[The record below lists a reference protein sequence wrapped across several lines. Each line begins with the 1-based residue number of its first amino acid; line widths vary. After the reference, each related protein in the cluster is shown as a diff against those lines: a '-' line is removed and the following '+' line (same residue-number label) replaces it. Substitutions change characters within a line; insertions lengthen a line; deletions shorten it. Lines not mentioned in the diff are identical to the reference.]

1 MQIKSKEI
9 GKKHFD
15 VFNLA
20 EIDTTIES
28 VEIAFKGTKIRLS
41 DGRQFVFFPF
51 TDEILNNS
59 SIFNFTAQ
67 EGDRLKKDNAGGKYI
82 YDPVAGQFKNAPA
95 KINDLLKNP

>member
-20 EIDTTIES
+20 EIDTTIET
-28 VEIAFKGTKIRLS
+28 VETAFKGTKIRLS

-67 EGDRLKKDNAGGKYI
+67 EGDRLKKRIGADTLYLIKADRTLLYT
-82 YDPVAGQFKNAPA
+82 FK
-95 KINDLLKNP
+95 KFK